1 MDPGMPTTAAV
12 SRPVK
17 RYDFTRPDKF
27 SKDQIMTMSIMH
39 ETFARQTT
47 AALSAHLRCM
57 AHMHVDL
64 VDQLTYEEFIRSIPN
79 PCTIAIVSMEPL
91 NGAALLEL
99 DPAVSFAVID
109 RLFGGRGK
117 AANLTRELTD
127 IESSVTEALL
137 VRLLGNLREAW
148 AAVTDLRPKLSGIEC
163 NPMFAQIVPPSEMI
177 VLVNFQVKIGDA
189 EGMINF
195 VIPYL
200 TLEPII
206 PRLSRHYIWSKLRMR
221 GREGRIPTVS
231 TLPMSAEICYDGERI
246 ALRALS
252 SGLKKG
258 ALIAVPRYGEGAAF
272 IQAGGARFVELK
284 AQRPRR
290 GRAPTYSL
298 TEPRM
303 GKDLDVLGT
312 VGRETKEKKDDAFQD
327 ALRVISA
334 EVGSGMKSIE
344 GRISELAHKQEDL
357 ADQLIFASP
366 DREITSGVHKAA
378 QKRPFGA
385 FTRADCDV
393 LATFIGQEHPQLIAL
408 VLSYLEPGL
417 AACVLAKIPEH
428 LRSDVMDR
436 ICSMGRT
443 SPEVLREV
451 ERVLEKKL
459 STLSMEDYT
468 PAGGVESA
476 VEILNMA
483 SRSLEKGI
491 VESLAKSDPQLADEI
506 RKRMFVFE
514 DITLLDRETVA
525 KVLQG
530 VEDEDLVMA
539 VKATS
544 EDVRSFIW
552 NCVPRADVEGLKA
565 RMEKLG
571 RTRLRDVEEA
581 QQRIV
586 AVIRRMDEEGEIIV
600 ARPGETVG

>member
-1 MDPGMPTTAAV
+1 
-12 SRPVK
+12 
-17 RYDFTRPDKF
+17 
-27 SKDQIMTMSIMH
+27 
-39 ETFARQTT
+39 
-47 AALSAHLRCM
+47 
-57 AHMHVDL
+57 
-64 VDQLTYEEFIRSIPN
+64 
-79 PCTIAIVSMEPL
+79 
-91 NGAALLEL
+91 
-99 DPAVSFAVID
+99 
-109 RLFGGRGK
+109 
-117 AANLTRELTD
+117 
-127 IESSVTEALL
+127 
-137 VRLLGNLREAW
+137 
-148 AAVTDLRPKLSGIEC
+148 
-163 NPMFAQIVPPSEMI
+163 MI

-200 TLEPII
+200 TIEPII
-206 PRLSRHYIWSKLRMR
+206 PRLSRHYIWSRLRVR
-221 GREGRIPTVS
+221 SREGRFPAVS
-231 TLPMSAEICYDGERI
+231 SLPMTAEICYDGERI
-246 ALRALS
+246 ALNDLS
-252 SGLKKG
+252 ALKKG
-258 ALIAVPRYGEGAAF
+258 ALIGVPRYSQGAAF
-272 IQAGGARFVELK
+272 IHAGGARFAELT
-284 AQRPRR
+284 AQKQRR

-303 GKDLDVLGT
+303 GKDLDILGN
-312 VGRETKEKKDDAFQD
+312 VGRETKEKKDNAFQD
-327 ALRVISA
+327 ALHAIST
-334 EVGSGMKSIE
+334 EVGAGMKSIE

-408 VLSYLEPGL
+408 VLSYIEPGL
-417 AACVLAKIPEH
+417 AACVLAKIPEN
-428 LRSDVMDR
+428 LRTDVMER

-443 SPEVLREV
+443 SPDVLREV

-468 PAGGVESA
+468 PAGGIEAA

-483 SRSLEKGI
+483 SRKLEKGI
-491 VESLAKSDPQLADEI
+491 VDSLAKSDPQLADEV

-530 VEDEDLVMA
+530 VDQEDLIMA

-544 EDVRSFIW
+544 EDVRGFIW

-586 AVIRRMDEEGEIIV
+586 GVIRRMDEEGEIIV